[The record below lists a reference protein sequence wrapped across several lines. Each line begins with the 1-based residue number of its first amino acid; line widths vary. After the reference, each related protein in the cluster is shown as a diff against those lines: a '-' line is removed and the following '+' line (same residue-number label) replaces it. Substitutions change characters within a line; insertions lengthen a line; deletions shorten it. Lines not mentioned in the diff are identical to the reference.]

1 MPSVLDPARRPDPGL
16 VVAHDLLG
24 RILALNGGS
33 PREAGRPG
41 EPGET
46 VYFAPDSLPGSRWC
60 GPLSMALV
68 DSLRG
73 LGRFYEGLRW
83 TGWRDEISAPRSRQG
98 LSFFLPLWSAEA
110 RRRALSE
117 TSHRAG
123 AMAELLGLSRKL
135 TPSARRC
142 RSGFASGSHDVSS
155 ARSPTADE
163 DGGDAT
169 SAKARKY
176 AASRS

>member
-16 VVAHDLLG
+16 VVAHHLLG

-46 VYFAPDSLPGSRWC
+46 VYFAPDSLSGSRWR

-73 LGRFYEGLRW
+73 LGRFHEGLRW
-83 TGWRDEISAPRSRQG
+83 TGWRGEVSAPKSRQG
-98 LSFFLPLWSAEA
+98 LSFFPPPWSAEA

-117 TSHRAG
+117 TSRRAG
-123 AMAELLGLSRKL
+123 AMAELLGLSRNSHL
-135 TPSARRC
+135 LLDGVDPGRLGVARRL
-142 RSGFASGSHDVSS
+142 F
-155 ARSPTADE
+155 SPIADSE
-163 DGGDAT
+163 
-169 SAKARKY
+169 
-176 AASRS
+176 